1 MRNGVRSDR
10 STIGHVLRNEAR
22 WSCTA
27 ESTNTT
33 RVRGGA
39 HPQLEQRIIRWIHHA
54 GEDGV
59 PVTLAT
65 IRHHADGIA
74 RDVGIPASFRCSV
87 GWVRRTLQRHGLF
100 TAFTEHLN
108 AAMYAEK
115 RHIIILLDNASTHV
129 LKTKTATAEDLFSDA
144 WITISP
150 KTIQRCWWRTD
161 CLPAAWE
168 MQLEHV
174 GAAADVDE
182 EAGDELEEEL
192 GDVGALIRHLNLGPS
207 TMAAA
212 EFVALDDM
220 EPTCEE
226 PGEDSL
232 AAEPA
237 TEATASSW
245 DQPIPFASV
254 YDDTDLVTREARRNA
269 RSACEMLIGY
279 SRAIRIEPRDI
290 SHLFDIRNPIIV
302 ERLERASP
310 RLDLNEPAAAPTL
323 EPARRGRVLP
333 AWMTTPSRRQ
343 QLINGGITAAM
354 GGYPKSAEWFR
365 I

>member
-1 MRNGVRSDR
+1 MHLAVVPTDVFNFDETALYIS
-10 STIGHVLRNEAR
+10 VLPRKTYGTAR
-22 WSCTA
+22 
-27 ESTNTT
+27 
-33 RVRGGA
+33 V
-39 HPQLEQRIIRWIHHA
+39 A
-54 GEDGV
+54 GRKIPKERLTVGF
-59 PVTLAT
+59 L
-65 IRHHADGIA
+65 INADGTH
-74 RDVGIPASFRCSV
+74 PFRPLVISKSKRLHDFRPEYDPEMLCCWRSNKK
-87 GWVRRTLQRHGLF
+87 GWMTSKLF

-115 RHIIILLDNASTHV
+115 QHIIILLDNASSHV
-129 LKTKTATAEDLFSDA
+129 LKTETATAEDLF
-144 WITISP
+144 SP
-150 KTIQRCWWRTD
+150 KTIQRCWWRTG

-192 GDVGALIRHLNLGPS
+192 GDVRALIRHLNLGPS
-207 TMAAA
+207 AMAAA

-232 AAEPA
+232 AVEPT

-245 DQPIPFASV
+245 DQPIPFAGV
-254 YDDTDLVTREARRNA
+254 YDDTDPVTREARRNA

-279 SRAIRIEPRDI
+279 SRAIGIEPRDI

-310 RLDLNEPAAAPTL
+310 RLHLNEPAAAPTM

-354 GGYPKSAEWFR
+354 GGYPESAEWFR

>member
-87 GWVRRTLQRHGLF
+87 GWVRRTLQRHGVRRGTGRTGFALSRP
-100 TAFTEHLN
+100 TGARG
-108 AAMYAEK
+108 AMTRY
-115 RHIIILLDNASTHV
+115 RPNLRDSLSW
-129 LKTKTATAEDLFSDA
+129 LSDA